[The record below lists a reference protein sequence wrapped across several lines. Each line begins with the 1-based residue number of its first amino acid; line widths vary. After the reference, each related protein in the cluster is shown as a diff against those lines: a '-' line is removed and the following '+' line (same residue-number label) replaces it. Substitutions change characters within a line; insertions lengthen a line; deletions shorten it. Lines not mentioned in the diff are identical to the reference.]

1 MLVSLSVPPLFHICR
16 MNSGVCMCVILAAL
30 SASCLGL
37 PRSSSPGTDD
47 SPLPSQLDTSLS
59 GHHRV
64 IRSTSL
70 TLKQQPEGNTDPD
83 TRANL
88 SELLAKLIS
97 KKGSVRRNS
106 SMNNRAN
113 SINHRIKDRDYVGWM
128 DFGRR
133 SAEEYEY
140 SS

>member
-1 MLVSLSVPPLFHICR
+1 
-16 MNSGVCMCVILAAL
+16 MNSGVCVCVILAAL
-30 SASCLGL
+30 SASCLGR
-37 PRSSSPGTDD
+37 PRSSDD
-47 SPLPSQLDTSLS
+47 SALPSQLDTSLS
-59 GHHRV
+59 DRHRLV
-64 IRSTSL
+64 RSTSL
-70 TLKQQPEGNTDPD
+70 TLKQQSADTDPD

>member
-1 MLVSLSVPPLFHICR
+1 
-16 MNSGVCMCVILAAL
+16 MNSGVCVCLILAAL
-30 SASCLGL
+30 SASCLGR
-37 PRSSSPGTDD
+37 PRSSSSDTDD
-47 SPLPSQLDTSLS
+47 SPLPSQLDASLS

-64 IRSTSL
+64 ARSTSL
-70 TLKQQPEGNTDPD
+70 TLKQQPADTNPD

-88 SELLAKLIS
+88 SQLLAKLMS
-97 KKGSVRRNS
+97 KKGSVHRSS